1 MSISQKRKRTEI
13 CLSTAANLLS
23 RFAAEKGPIVPPVRV
38 TEIAAWLGFQIVY
51 LSLVDDEFSA
61 LVSTR
66 EKLIGINGRHHRRR
80 QRFSLCHELA
90 HILLNHPPETRCGR
104 GEIALYNAEADECAA
119 EILMPTGLLTGWLAK
134 TRNPIELARIFDVS
148 EEALVRKLRAAGLS
162 DQPGAS
168 ATTSANTNS

>member
-1 MSISQKRKRTEI
+1 M
-13 CLSTAANLLS
+13 CLSTATNILG
-23 RFAAEKGPIVPPVRV
+23 RFATEKGPIVPPVRV
-38 TEIAAWLGFQIVY
+38 MEIASWLGFQVVY

-66 EKLIGINGRHHRRR
+66 EKLIGINSRHHRRR

-104 GEIALYNAEADECAA
+104 GEVALYNAEADECAA
-119 EILMPTGLLTGWLAK
+119 EILMPTSLLTVSLAQ

-148 EEALVRKLRAAGLS
+148 EEAMVRKLRAAGLS
-162 DQPGAS
+162 YEPSAS
-168 ATTSANTNS
+168 APTIPHTDS